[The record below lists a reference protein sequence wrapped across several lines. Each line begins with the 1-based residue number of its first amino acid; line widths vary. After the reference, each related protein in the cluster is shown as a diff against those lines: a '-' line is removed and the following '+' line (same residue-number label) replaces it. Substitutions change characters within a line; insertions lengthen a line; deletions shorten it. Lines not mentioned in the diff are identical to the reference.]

1 MPAVDSFV
9 GDGLNPSPYKEALA
23 RAERAEAELAEW
35 RDGDHQHPLTVHGY
49 KIMVRHLT
57 DERRKAEAERDR
69 YHDALIARHGG
80 EPIALLSEL
89 DEARAERDA
98 LRADAE
104 RYRWLRGDTSP
115 GSERWSRWNL
125 QRWDGTCWHSLE
137 RVALDAAIDAALAR
151 EEVV

>member
-1 MPAVDSFV
+1 MTACTHHWTVTSECPRC
-9 GDGLNPSPYKEALA
+9 L
-23 RAERAEAELAEW
+23 RAQLDAAEAELAEW
-35 RDGDHQHPLTVHGY
+35 RDGDRQHPLTVHGY
-49 KIMVRHLT
+49 KIMVRYLT
-57 DERRKAEAERDR
+57 DERREAEAERD
-69 YHDALIARHGG
+69 ALKV
-80 EPIALLSEL
+80 E
-89 DEARAERDA
+89 
-98 LRADAE
+98 AE